1 MYSLT
6 LQRAQVL
13 VQRSA
18 PLLLLFAISFGSLA
32 SANDTAQGI
41 NPYALPLQ
49 WQDDRGAAVRLEQF
63 RGQPVLLTMAYA
75 TCRETCSYALR
86 RLDQLQ
92 QQAAQAGQPLQIVVV
107 SYDPANDGARSWTS
121 YRQHHSYV
129 HPNWHFLTGSDA
141 ATREL
146 AGALDFKYW
155 AYDEHV
161 IHDFKILLLDADGKV
176 ARELTW
182 PNRDES
188 LFTTARP

>member
-1 MYSLT
+1 MFSLAAHR
-6 LQRAQVL
+6 LQALAQHW
-13 VQRSA
+13 A
-18 PLLLLFAISFGSLA
+18 PLLPLVALLFGALMGAA
-32 SANDTAQGI
+32 SAAETA

-49 WQDDRGAAVRLEQF
+49 WQDDRGGAVRLEQF

-92 QQAAQAGQPLQIVVV
+92 QEAAQAGQPLQIVIV
-107 SYDPANDGARSWTS
+107 SYDPANDGVRSWTS

-161 IHDFKILLLDADGKV
+161 VHDFKILLLDADGKV

-188 LFTTARP
+188 LFVTARP

>member
-1 MYSLT
+1 MLSLT
-6 LQRAQVL
+6 AHRVHAVAQRL
-13 VQRSA
+13 T
-18 PLLLLFAISFGSLA
+18 PLLPLFALLLGALLNAA
-32 SANDTAQGI
+32 SAAEAA

-49 WQDDRGAAVRLEQF
+49 WQDDQGSAVRLEQF

-92 QQAAQAGQPLQIVVV
+92 HEAAQAGQPLQIVVV
-107 SYDPANDGARSWTS
+107 SYDPANDNARTWTS

-146 AGALDFKYW
+146 AGVLDFKYW

-161 IHDFKILLLDADGKV
+161 VHDFKILLLDADGKV
-176 ARELTW
+176 KRELTW

-188 LFTTARP
+188 LFVTTRP